1 MAREIAATTINAF
14 FNLLYIL
21 IIIRVVLSWFQISRR
36 NVLIDLVYA
45 LTEPLLAPVRALLRK
60 SPLGG
65 GSGMMMDL
73 SPLVLILF
81 IMLIR
86 NILLG
91 FTI

>member
-1 MAREIAATTINAF
+1 MARDIAATTINAF
-14 FNLLYIL
+14 FNLLYVL

-45 LTEPLLAPVRALLRK
+45 LTEPILAPVRTLLRK

-65 GSGMMMDL
+65 SGSMIDL
-73 SPLVLILF
+73 SPLVLILI
-81 IMLIR
+81 IMLVR